1 MRKPSK
7 KPKQRKS
14 DADGLMDIDDGQQ
27 YTPDDFEDLA
37 KQMREL
43 DIVCISCERGYD
55 DTYFYK
61 HVLESE
67 EEALI
72 RYDKEMKQYVK
83 YKERELK
90 KKQKHLDKVRKQ
102 AIKLGLIQ
110 EDENKGE

>member
-7 KPKQRKS
+7 KPQQIKS
-14 DADGLMDIDDGQQ
+14 DADYLVDIDDEQ

-43 DIVCISCERGYD
+43 DILMISFERGYE
-55 DTYFYK
+55 DTYVYK

-72 RYDKEMKQYVK
+72 RYNKEMKAYNK

-90 KKQKHLDKVRKQ
+90 KKQKHLDKVRKE

-110 EDENKGE
+110 ED

>member
-1 MRKPSK
+1 
-7 KPKQRKS
+7 
-14 DADGLMDIDDGQQ
+14 
-27 YTPDDFEDLA
+27 
-37 KQMREL
+37 MREL
-43 DIVCISCERGYD
+43 DILMISV
-55 DTYFYK
+55 DTGTGWEDTCV
-61 HVLESE
+61 HTHALESE

-72 RYDKEMKQYVK
+72 RYDKEMKQYAK